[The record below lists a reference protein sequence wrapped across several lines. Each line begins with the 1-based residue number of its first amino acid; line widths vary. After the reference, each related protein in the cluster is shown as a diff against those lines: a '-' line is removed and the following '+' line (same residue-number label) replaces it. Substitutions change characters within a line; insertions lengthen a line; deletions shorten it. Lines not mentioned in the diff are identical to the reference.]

1 MKALLQSALEVS
13 LSIVRANPTVLEGLG
28 AHLEGNCTCCILYL
42 VIGGMF
48 VLIAKKLIVNTCNFF
63 NLIKWLVSM
72 FRDKA

>member
-1 MKALLQSALEVS
+1 MLQSALEVS

-48 VLIAKKLIVNTCNFF
+48 VLIAKKLIVNTYNFF